1 MRDIKAEA
9 VTETLSKDENGRFN
23 VTLTDCDGR
32 LTTLSLTP
40 AVAADLLQVL
50 NDYCVS
56 DASAGPEATKIPST
70 FAVGAARYEP
80 LVLLRFESESPYG
93 LEPAEARAL
102 GQALI
107 EQADELAWAPK
118 RLHH

>member
-9 VTETLSKDENGRFN
+9 VTETLRQDENGRFN
-23 VTLTDCDGR
+23 VTLTDCEGR
-32 LTTLSLTP
+32 TTTLSLTP
-40 AVAADLLQVL
+40 SVAADLLQVL
-50 NDYCVS
+50 NDYCVCAP
-56 DASAGPEATKIPST
+56 ASGPVATRIPSE
-70 FAVGAARYEP
+70 FSVASARYEP

-93 LEPAEARAL
+93 LEPSEAREL
-102 GQALI
+102 GKALI